1 MANRITERKQDGFE
15 KVVFCEN
22 PTVGLRGI
30 IAIHNTK
37 RGPACG
43 GVRLLPYPSES
54 EALTDVL
61 RLSRGMSYK
70 SALAGIGFGG
80 GKSVINLDPAKKTT
94 ELFQAFGEFIETLK
108 GQYIAAKDMNIESE
122 DLAKMKTR
130 TKHVLGIVGEPGSSG
145 DPSPVTARGLFEAMQ
160 ATTEEIFKAKS
171 VGGLRVAFQGI
182 GHVGYAAAQMVK
194 EHGGTLV
201 VTDTNPETLKKA
213 QHELGAEV
221 AKLEEIYDVQCDIFS
236 PCARGAVLNA
246 ETIPRLKCKAVV
258 GAANNQLRNP
268 EDGLR
273 LHERGIFYAPDYLV
287 NAGGI
292 INIFVEYSGHGVYD
306 AKKALALTD
315 NIHNTL
321 KEVVKRSLAEKKPA
335 FLIADRIAEER
346 MR

>member
-1 MANRITERKQDGFE
+1 MANRITERKQEGFE
-15 KVVFCEN
+15 TVVFCEN
-22 PTVGLRGI
+22 PAVGLKGI
-30 IAIHNTK
+30 IAIHNTR
-37 RGPACG
+37 RGPSCG
-43 GVRLLPYPSES
+43 GVRLLPYPTEA

-80 GKSVINLDPAKKTT
+80 GKSVIVLDPTKKTT
-94 ELFQAFGEFIETLK
+94 ELFQAFGEFIDTLK
-108 GQYIAAKDMNIESE
+108 GRYIAAKDMNIESQ

-130 TKHVLGIVGEPGSSG
+130 SKHVLGIVGEPGSSG
-145 DPSPVTARGLFEAMQ
+145 DPSPVTARGLFEAMR

-171 VGGLRVAFQGI
+171 LSGLTVAFQGI

-194 EHGGTLV
+194 EHGGKLIV
-201 VTDTNPETLKKA
+201 ADINPEIVKRA
-213 QHELGAEV
+213 QKELGAETV
-221 AKLEEIYDVQCDIFS
+221 ALGSEYDVDCDIFS
-236 PCARGAVLNA
+236 PCARGAVLNP

-258 GAANNQLRNP
+258 GAANNQLQNP

-292 INIFVEYSGHGVYD
+292 INIFVEFEGRGTYD
-306 AKKALALTD
+306 AKKAFALTD

-321 KEVVKRSLAEKKPA
+321 KEVVNRSLAEKKPA